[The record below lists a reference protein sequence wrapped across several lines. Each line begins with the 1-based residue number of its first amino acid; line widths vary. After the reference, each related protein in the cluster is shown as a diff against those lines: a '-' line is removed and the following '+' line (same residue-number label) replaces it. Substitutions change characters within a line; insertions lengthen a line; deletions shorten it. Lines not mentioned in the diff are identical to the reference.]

1 MGLSISEY
9 DVQEES
15 KVLDTLESLPN
26 YSEYVT

>member
-15 KVLDTLESLPN
+15 KVLATLESLPN